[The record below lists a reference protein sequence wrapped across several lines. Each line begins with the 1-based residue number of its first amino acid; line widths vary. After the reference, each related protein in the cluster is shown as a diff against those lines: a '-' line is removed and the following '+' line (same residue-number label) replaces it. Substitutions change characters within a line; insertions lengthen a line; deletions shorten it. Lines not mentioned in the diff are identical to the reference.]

1 MDTKKN
7 PCSNC
12 QLEIIDISL
21 IFVYYSMIFFYDTLK
36 EFFNVYN
43 RHILYLYD
51 NIGKQKP

>member
-36 EFFNVYN
+36 AFFNVYN
-43 RHILYLYD
+43 RHMLYLYD